1 MRLLLA
7 LLLTATTFA
16 APKPN
21 IVFLLA
27 DDLGCGDLGCH
38 GQKKIRTPSIDKLAT
53 QGLRFTNCYAGNTV
67 CAPSRCV
74 LYTGR
79 DAGHARIRGNFAR
92 AGGLPGPK
100 VGQTVHRANLLAED
114 TTLAAV
120 LSKSGYRTALVNK
133 WHLDGFDPKAGPLDR
148 GFDEF
153 KGWLVSA
160 PSTYASAYWP
170 TQRFDQ
176 RDLKD
181 VPANLDGKHGSHNTT
196 LTVDEA
202 IGFLDQPKTAPF
214 FLVVAFSAPHDPWEP
229 PNQEPYAS
237 ETWTDVQKNYAAL
250 TTHLDT
256 EVGRLLSHLD
266 SKGLAE
272 NTVVFFTSDN
282 GAAKSAPREFF
293 NSCSGLRGCKGDLYE
308 GGIRVPMIVRW
319 PGQIPAGK
327 TSDAVWSFVDF
338 MPTALEIA
346 DAEYDGDLD
355 GSSALDLLKT
365 GDARE
370 RDRLYYWEF
379 PEKELTQAAR
389 EGRWKVV
396 RPAKNAL
403 LELYD
408 LSTDPNESK
417 DVAKD
422 HPELIAH
429 FEDEMKAHREASEYW
444 PD

>member
-7 LLLTATTFA
+7 LFLTATAFA

-27 DDLGCGDLGCH
+27 DDLGYGDLGCH
-38 GQKKIRTPSIDKLAT
+38 GQKKIRTPNIDKLAT

-170 TQRFDQ
+170 SQRFDQ

-181 VPANLDGKHGSHNTT
+181 VPANLDGKHGRHNTT

-229 PNQEPYAS
+229 PSQEPYAS
-237 ETWTDVQKNYAAL
+237 ETWTDTQKNYAAL

-355 GSSALDLLKT
+355 GSSVLDLLKT
-365 GDARE
+365 GEARE

-389 EGRWKVV
+389 EGKWKVV
-396 RPAKNAL
+396 RPAKNAP

-429 FEDEMKAHREASEYW
+429 FEDEMKAHREASEHW